1 MASIDQVEV
10 VLVELLSRLGEVD
23 DTTRAML
30 PSRRTIEASC
40 PDLDLVRHAEWRR
53 GELLM
58 LDDVPPRRPDIRI
71 SVHSDDLLA
80 IANGDLP
87 FSRAL
92 ASNRLRLDASMA
104 DLIRLRAVL

>member
-1 MASIDQVEV
+1 MASIDQVEGI
-10 VLVELLSRLGEVD
+10 LIGLLSRLGEVD
-23 DTTRAML
+23 ETTRAML
-30 PSRRTIEASC
+30 PARRTIEASC
-40 PDLDLVRHAEWRR
+40 PDIDLVRHAEWRR
-53 GELLM
+53 GELEL
-58 LDDVPPRRPDIRI
+58 LDEVPPRRPDIRI

-80 IANGDLP
+80 IAAGELA